1 MSCFVD
7 TNHSENKV
15 DRSSQ
20 TGILIFINR
29 TQINCYSKQQPPVEA
44 STFGADFYSMK
55 VGVEMIEGLR
65 YKLSIFGVTIHGSEK
80 LYCKNEAV

>member
-1 MSCFVD
+1 MSFFVD

-29 TQINCYSKQQPPVEA
+29 TPINCYSKQQPPVEA
-44 STFGADFYSMK
+44 STFGADFYCLK
-55 VGVEMIEGLR
+55 VGVEMIEGLQ
-65 YKLSIFGVTIHGSEK
+65 YKLSIFGFAIDGSAK
-80 LYCKNEAV
+80 LYCDNEAV